1 MPGWPKNVSQVTILG
16 MTPPYGFPDPAGTQ
30 GFLPKR
36 LIAHFVLDEP
46 MVRTLMPVGARRRW
60 HSGQLLASYGQRMEH
75 VSVCLSGQYK
85 VLLNSV
91 DGHSHFLRL
100 ITAGELFGVP
110 SALAGTPFPTDI
122 VCEEPGET
130 LDIARQALLHMLR
143 QEPDLA
149 LSVIKSLATRVTEMF
164 DMMEAD
170 LLPSLR
176 ARVYQRLQ
184 RLAQFNGRPDRLGH
198 IELPLTQQDI
208 AQSLNAS
215 RPRVQQELKRLESEG
230 LIRLGYRRI
239 TLLQS
244 SSANN
249 SSR

>member
-1 MPGWPKNVSQVTILG
+1 MISQSIL
-16 MTPPYGFPDPAGTQ
+16 DPEM
-30 GFLPKR
+30 
-36 LIAHFVLDEP
+36 I
-46 MVRTLMPVGARRRW
+46 RTLTSVGIRRRW
-60 HSGQLLASYGQRMEH
+60 RSGDLLASYGQRMAH

-85 VLLNSV
+85 VLLTSL
-91 DGHSHFLRL
+91 DGQSHFMRL
-100 ITAGELFGVP
+100 ITEGELFGVP

-122 VCEEPGET
+122 VCEEPGHT
-130 LDIARQALLHMLR
+130 LDIPRQALLRMLR

-164 DMMEAD
+164 DVMEAD

-176 ARVYQRLQ
+176 SRVYKRLQ

-215 RPRVQQELKRLESEG
+215 RPRVQQELKRLEREG
-230 LIRLGYRRI
+230 VIRLGYRRI
-239 TLLQS
+239 TLLRIS
-244 SSANN
+244 PAGTVNP
-249 SSR
+249 

>member
-1 MPGWPKNVSQVTILG
+1 
-16 MTPPYGFPDPAGTQ
+16 MTPPYGLPAANAPGDATSER
-30 GFLPKR
+30 P
-36 LIAHFVLDEP
+36 IAHFVLDEA
-46 MVRTLMPVGARRRW
+46 MVRTLMPVGIRRRW
-60 HSGQLLASYGQRMEH
+60 RVGSELASYGQRMEH

-91 DGHSHFLRL
+91 DGDSHFMRL
-100 ITAGELFGVP
+100 ITVGEMFGVP
-110 SALAGTPFPTDI
+110 SALSGTPFPTDI
-122 VCEEPGET
+122 VCEEAGDT
-130 LDIARQALLHMLR
+130 LDIPRQTLLRMLR

-149 LSVIKSLATRVTEMF
+149 MGVIRSLATRVTEMF
-164 DMMEAD
+164 DVMEAD

-184 RLAQFNGRPDRLGH
+184 RLAQFNGRPDRFGH

-215 RPRVQQELKRLESEG
+215 RPRVQQELKQLEREG

-239 TLLQS
+239 TFLPTAAHRDAPDGAQ
-244 SSANN
+244 
-249 SSR
+249 R

>member
-1 MPGWPKNVSQVTILG
+1 LISQSIL
-16 MTPPYGFPDPAGTQ
+16 DPEM
-30 GFLPKR
+30 
-36 LIAHFVLDEP
+36 I
-46 MVRTLMPVGARRRW
+46 RTLTSVGIRRRW
-60 HSGQLLASYGQRMEH
+60 RSGDLLASYGQRMEH

-85 VLLNSV
+85 VLLTSL
-91 DGHSHFLRL
+91 DGQSHFMRL
-100 ITAGELFGVP
+100 ITEGELFGVP

-122 VCEEPGET
+122 VCEEPGHT
-130 LDIARQALLHMLR
+130 LDIPRQALLRMLR

-164 DMMEAD
+164 DVMEAD

-176 ARVYQRLQ
+176 SRVYKRLQ

-215 RPRVQQELKRLESEG
+215 RPRVQQELKRLEREG
-230 LIRLGYRRI
+230 VIRLGYRRI
-239 TLLQS
+239 TLLRIS
-244 SSANN
+244 PAGTVNP
-249 SSR
+249 

>member
-1 MPGWPKNVSQVTILG
+1 MISQSIL
-16 MTPPYGFPDPAGTQ
+16 DPEM
-30 GFLPKR
+30 
-36 LIAHFVLDEP
+36 I
-46 MVRTLMPVGARRRW
+46 RTLTSVGIRRRW
-60 HSGQLLASYGQRMEH
+60 RSGDLLASYGQRMEH

-85 VLLNSV
+85 VLLTSL
-91 DGHSHFLRL
+91 DGQSHFMRL
-100 ITAGELFGVP
+100 ITEGELFGVP

-122 VCEEPGET
+122 VCEEPGHT
-130 LDIARQALLHMLR
+130 LDIPRQALLRMLR

-164 DMMEAD
+164 DVMEAD

-176 ARVYQRLQ
+176 SRVYKRLQ

-215 RPRVQQELKRLESEG
+215 RPRVQQELKRLEREG
-230 LIRLGYRRI
+230 VIRLGYRRI
-239 TLLQS
+239 TLLRIS
-244 SSANN
+244 PAGTVNP
-249 SSR
+249 

>member
-1 MPGWPKNVSQVTILG
+1 
-16 MTPPYGFPDPAGTQ
+16 MTPPYGLPDLDARKHALDRQITQ
-30 GFLPKR
+30 
-36 LIAHFVLDEP
+36 FVLDED
-46 MVRTLMPVGARRRW
+46 MVRTLIPVGIRRHWR
-60 HSGQLLASYGQRMEH
+60 SGEMLASYGQRMEH

-85 VLLNSV
+85 VLLTGI
-91 DGHSHFLRL
+91 DGQSHFMRL
-100 ITAGELFGVP
+100 ITEGELFGVP

-122 VCEEPGET
+122 VCEEPGQT
-130 LDIARQALLHMLR
+130 LDIPRQTLLGLLR

-149 LSVIKSLATRVTEMF
+149 LSVIKSLATRVAEMF
-164 DMMEAD
+164 DVMEAD

-215 RPRVQQELKRLESEG
+215 RPRVQQELKRLEQEG

-239 TLLQS
+239 TLLQVKPPGP
-244 SSANN
+244 AAD
-249 SSR
+249 

>member
-1 MPGWPKNVSQVTILG
+1 MTDRQV
-16 MTPPYGFPDPAGTQ
+16 
-30 GFLPKR
+30 
-36 LIAHFVLDEP
+36 AHFVLDGD
-46 MVRTLMPVGARRRW
+46 MVHKLMSVGLLRRW
-60 HSGQLLASYGQRMEH
+60 QSGNLLASYGQRMEH
-75 VSVCLSGQYK
+75 VSVCLSGRYK
-85 VLLNSV
+85 VLLNGI
-91 DGHSHFLRL
+91 DGQSHFMRL
-100 ITAGELFGVP
+100 ISTGELFGVP
-110 SALAGTPFPTDI
+110 SALAGAPFPTDI

-130 LDIARQALLHMLR
+130 LDIPRQVLLGMLR

-149 LSVIKSLATRVTEMF
+149 LSVIKSLATRVAEMF
-164 DMMEAD
+164 DVMEAD

-208 AQSLNAS
+208 AQSLRAS
-215 RPRVQQELKRLESEG
+215 RPRVQQELKRLEREG

-244 SSANN
+244 RSPRDAAC
-249 SSR
+249 

>member
-1 MPGWPKNVSQVTILG
+1 MS
-16 MTPPYGFPDPAGTQ
+16 PPYGFPQSAGEQ
-30 GFLPKR
+30 GILTER
-36 LIAHFVLDEP
+36 LIAHFVLDDA
-46 MVRTLMPVGARRRW
+46 MVRTLMPAGIRRRW
-60 HSGQLLASYGQRMEH
+60 RSSQVLASYGQRMDH

-91 DGHSHFLRL
+91 DGQSHFLRL

-130 LDIARQALLHMLR
+130 LDIPRQTLLRMLR

-164 DMMEAD
+164 DVMEAD

-176 ARVYQRLQ
+176 ARVYQRLL

-198 IELPLTQQDI
+198 IELPLTQQDV

-215 RPRVQQELKRLESEG
+215 RPRVQQELKRLEREG

-244 SSANN
+244 AAGHKTP
-249 SSR
+249 R

>member
-1 MPGWPKNVSQVTILG
+1 MS
-16 MTPPYGFPDPAGTQ
+16 PPYGFPQNAGGQ
-30 GFLPKR
+30 GILTER
-36 LIAHFVLDEP
+36 LIAHFVLDDA
-46 MVRTLMPVGARRRW
+46 MVRTLMPVGIRRQWR
-60 HSGQLLASYGQRMEH
+60 SSQVLASYGQRMDH
-75 VSVCLSGQYK
+75 VSLCLSGQHK

-91 DGHSHFLRL
+91 DGQSHFLRL

-122 VCEEPGET
+122 VCEEAGET
-130 LDIARQALLHMLR
+130 LEIPRLTLLHMLR
-143 QEPDLA
+143 QEPELA
-149 LSVIKSLATRVTEMF
+149 LGVIKSLATRVTEMF
-164 DMMEAD
+164 DVMEAD

-184 RLAQFNGRPDRLGH
+184 RLAQFNGRPDRMGH

-215 RPRVQQELKRLESEG
+215 RPRVQQELKRLEREG

-239 TLLQS
+239 TLLQAQS
-244 SSANN
+244 S
-249 SSR
+249 

>member
-1 MPGWPKNVSQVTILG
+1 
-16 MTPPYGFPDPAGTQ
+16 MT
-30 GFLPKR
+30 
-36 LIAHFVLDEP
+36 HFVLDED
-46 MVRTLMPVGARRRW
+46 MVQTLIPVGIRRRW
-60 HSGQLLASYGQRMEH
+60 RSGEVLASYGQRMNH

-85 VLLNSV
+85 VLLTGI
-91 DGHSHFLRL
+91 DGQSHFMRL
-100 ITAGELFGVP
+100 ITVGELFGVP

-122 VCEEPGET
+122 VCEEPGQT
-130 LDIARQALLHMLR
+130 LDIPRQTLLGLLR

-164 DMMEAD
+164 DVMEAD

-176 ARVYQRLQ
+176 ARVYKRLQ
-184 RLAQFNGRPDRLGH
+184 RLAQFNGRPDRFGH

-215 RPRVQQELKRLESEG
+215 RPRVQQELKRLEREG

-239 TLLQS
+239 TLLQVTS
-244 SSANN
+244 VGQAGD
-249 SSR
+249 